1 MDPVMES
8 VYTGLLGYGGIGLV
22 AIYFMIKDYKV
33 SKEINETLTEFRAVL
48 EVVKDRLGSWRE
60 KD

>member
-33 SKEINETLTEFRAVL
+33 SKEINETLTDFRAVL
-48 EVVKDRLGSWRE
+48 EVVKDRLGSWRDKE
-60 KD
+60 

>member
-1 MDPVMES
+1 MDPVIES

-22 AIYFMIKDYKV
+22 AIYFMVKDYKV

-48 EVVKDRLGSWRE
+48 EVVKDRLGAWRE
-60 KD
+60 KE